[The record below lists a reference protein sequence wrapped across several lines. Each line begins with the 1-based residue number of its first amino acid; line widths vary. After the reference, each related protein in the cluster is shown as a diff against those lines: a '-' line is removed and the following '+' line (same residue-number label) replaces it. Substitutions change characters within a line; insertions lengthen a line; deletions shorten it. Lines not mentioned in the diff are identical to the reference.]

1 MERRL
6 LSGILV
12 IMFSA
17 IMVLCGAL
25 LSQEAFA
32 DATPEQKTKLDKLV
46 EKFNKDPIIRV
57 PGLNKLTQDASEE
70 ELNKIYNAA
79 IEEVKKKTRAEKL
92 GIKVSCSQKGRF
104 KAAYYDGSGYQAAS
118 IHKSIFKF
126 EYEDGSYSKES
137 ENILIFNSKTNIYLV
152 KNYRLSKVGTDK
164 DKEVA
169 VYKLKIDDDGF
180 AADRYTTTVR
190 LKLDGYTVWNGYI
203 PSEYKENAS
212 DFANRISLLIKKT
225 VLAKDFN
232 IGIKGAELSFEAKE
246 KGTKNLSVEF
256 RNQHVELDDIK
267 DAKLIEAEK
276 KVKAAENAIGSL
288 NLSEPGLNEIKEAD
302 MTQEKLQEYANKV
315 LERAKKVSD
324 AEKNGLEITLS
335 SKRTPIFRQSTEE
348 HAAVIRRIGID
359 IATKDGLAKG
369 DVIQSIS
376 PGKSEITLDRV
387 KEKSKLGTSKT
398 QEVITYKANFKNLG
412 SYNYTTDV
420 RLYEGDNCLWAGHVG
435 MEYKLDANGFIA
447 KLKETLDSKFLTP
460 YYTAKAEGDE
470 ITLTSVGNGT
480 RKARL
485 VFINRSEEEIN
496 TTVDA
501 IIKARQTLYKYYS
514 YENEEGKELAKKPY
528 EEGLEKI
535 SKARTI
541 KEVEKLFKETANA
554 MDIAVNGTKGE
565 IKKAKVKLAPDYNK
579 ASIDVI
585 FGRVKNATNYEVKYR
600 PVGTKTWKNEK
611 IKKAGKYTIKK
622 IKRNSLYEVKV
633 VSINIYQDK
642 SSESNSVF
650 SYISKT
656 KVKIT
661 KLRRALKVKVNRVK
675 GASGYVVMVKNA
687 NNGKV
692 YKIKTLKGE
701 KKLNITIKNLKKNK
715 RYFVLVRPFKVYKGH
730 KYMGIATKTLRL
742 KIK

>member
-17 IMVLCGAL
+17 IMMLCGAL
-25 LSQEAFA
+25 SSQEAFA

-70 ELNKIYNAA
+70 ELNKIYDAA
-79 IEEVKKKTRAEKL
+79 IEEVKKKTKAEKL

-288 NLSEPGLNEIKEAD
+288 NLCEPGLNEIKEAD
-302 MTQEKLQEYANKV
+302 MTPEKLQEYAKKV
-315 LERAKKVSD
+315 LEQAKKVSD
-324 AEKNGLEITLS
+324 AEKNGLEITLNP
-335 SKRTPIFRQSTEE
+335 KRTPIFRQSTEE

-398 QEVITYKANFKNLG
+398 QEVVTYKANFKGLG

-420 RLYEGDNCLWAGHVG
+420 HLYEGNNCLWAGHVG
-435 MEYKLDANGFIA
+435 MEYKLDAKGFIA
-447 KLKETLDSKFLTP
+447 KLKETLESKFLTP

-514 YENEEGKELAKKPY
+514 YEDEKGKELAKKSY

-565 IKKAKVKLAPDYNK
+565 VKKANVKLSPDYNK

-585 FGRVKNATNYEVKYR
+585 FGKVKNATNYEVKYR
-600 PVGTKTWKNEK
+600 PVGTQTWKNKK

-650 SYISKT
+650 SYVSKT
-656 KVKIT
+656 KVKTT
-661 KLRRALKVKVNRVK
+661 KLQRALKVKIKRVK

-701 KKLNITIKNLKKNK
+701 KKLNITIKKLKKNK
-715 RYFVLVRPFKVYKGH
+715 RYFVLVKPFKVYKGH

>member
-1 MERRL
+1 M
-6 LSGILV
+6 
-12 IMFSA
+12 
-17 IMVLCGAL
+17 
-25 LSQEAFA
+25 
-32 DATPEQKTKLDKLV
+32 
-46 EKFNKDPIIRV
+46 
-57 PGLNKLTQDASEE
+57 
-70 ELNKIYNAA
+70 
-79 IEEVKKKTRAEKL
+79 
-92 GIKVSCSQKGRF
+92 
-104 KAAYYDGSGYQAAS
+104 
-118 IHKSIFKF
+118 
-126 EYEDGSYSKES
+126 
-137 ENILIFNSKTNIYLV
+137 
-152 KNYRLSKVGTDK
+152 
-164 DKEVA
+164 
-169 VYKLKIDDDGF
+169 KIDDDGF

-267 DAKLIEAEK
+267 DDKLIEAEK

-288 NLSEPGLNEIKEAD
+288 NLCEPGLNEIKEAD

-335 SKRTPIFRQSTEE
+335 SKRTPIFKQSTEE

-435 MEYKLDANGFIA
+435 MEYKLDAKGFIA

-514 YENEEGKELAKKPY
+514 YEDEEGKELAKKPY

-565 IKKAKVKLAPDYNK
+565 VKKAKVKLAPDYNK

-611 IKKAGKYTIKK
+611 TKKAGKYTIKK

-633 VSINIYQDK
+633 VSINIDQNK

-650 SYISKT
+650 SYVSKT

-661 KLRRALKVKVNRVK
+661 KLRRALKVKVKRVK

-701 KKLNITIKNLKKNK
+701 KKLNITIKKLKKNK
-715 RYFVLVRPFKVYKGH
+715 RYFVLVKPFKVYKGH
-730 KYMGIATKTLRL
+730 KYMGIVTKTFKL